1 MKLLETGIRE
11 SPSGGSRIAWS
22 YLVVV
27 VSAAVAGLAAAA
39 AFPVIEAGC
48 RDDSA
53 YCDLG
58 WGLVVFFGVLLLTVG
73 VGARVAALGWEWFL
87 VFLGVTAVAPV
98 LLDAAVA
105 LGVLGLLV
113 GPAAAGFATNPP
125 LPAWGRLAV
134 AIGAATAVLLTAV
147 WLLV

>member
-53 YCDLG
+53 CDLG
-58 WGLVVFFGVLLLTVG
+58 WGLVVFRVLLLTVG
-73 VGARVAALGWEWFL
+73 VGHESPLSAGVVL
-87 VFLGVTAVAPV
+87 VFLGLRQSLPFFST
-98 LLDAAVA
+98 LL
-105 LGVLGLLV
+105 LLSVLGLLWNIPL
-113 GPAAAGFATNPP
+113 PASPSA
-125 LPAWGRLAV
+125 LPAWGAGGV
-134 AIGAATAVLLTAV
+134 GATTAVPFTAV